1 MSDNPPGPSGTVVT
15 FYSYKGGTGRTMA
28 LANVAWILASRGKR
42 VLVVDW
48 DLESPGLHRYFH
60 PYLIDKRLEDT
71 RGVLDMIRA
80 FAKVVG
86 SEASTDAM
94 IEASRIAESRVDGCA
109 VKVDRDFPDGGLIR
123 FLGPGRQNHEYAATL
138 AGFNWADFCESPHG
152 IGFLDALREDMR
164 ASYDYALIDSRT
176 GLNDIAGICTTLL
189 PDTVV
194 DGFTLNEQAIDG
206 GVNVARSIAR
216 QAERPLRILP
226 VPMRVEDDEK
236 DKLEAG
242 RDHARER
249 FAEFLAEYSEAER
262 TKYWGEVEIP
272 YKAFYAYEETL
283 ATLGDRP
290 LQEGSLLAAY
300 ERLTGVLTEGA
311 ITRLDPVEEGE
322 RRRELRRFER
332 IRYTA
337 PVTVRILYSARDRMW
352 VDWVRAQLIAAG
364 TQVVGTGG
372 CDTPLERLEDVDSVV
387 VLSSPDSLPS
397 RAWTAMR
404 TALRRLVSADRV
416 GVVTVRVDD
425 GLDLDP
431 GVGETVSLSALSEEH
446 ARTALLAAFGRT
458 PSEAPPAEGPRFPGT
473 KPRVSQ
479 LLPRHSAF
487 TGRDDILERLRDQLA
502 KGATAVLP
510 QALHGLGGVGKTQVA
525 LEYAHRF
532 AADYDIIWWVSA
544 EQAQGVAAQLARL
557 GVRLELSTGENV
569 GDAAA
574 TVLQSLQQGEPY
586 DRWLVIYDNADEPA
600 SLANLMPQGSVN
612 GHVLVT
618 SRNDLWARSARPLE
632 VPVFRRDESV
642 ALLQRRVP
650 ALTEADAQ
658 KVATALGD
666 LPLAVE
672 QAGAWLAE
680 SAMPVEDY
688 LERVNTRVTA
698 ILEEGQP
705 PDYPTTAAATWT
717 VSLDELKERQPAA
730 VRLLELCAYLSP
742 DSISMR
748 LLRSR
753 EVLQELIRVDSSL
766 GDTLLLSRIFQQ
778 LGRYALARVDRGADT
793 IQVHRLVQAVL
804 RDQMPAEDNIARR
817 ARTLEILAANAPGDV
832 DDPANQDAY
841 EELYKHLVPSRALE
855 SDSEGVRRWIVE
867 QVRFAWRSDD
877 WEFAQYIAEVALDRW
892 RARFSRHDP
901 LTLRM
906 CTQLAN
912 VYRSQ
917 GKYRKAY
924 DLDRATL
931 EAQRAALGPDHPHT
945 LITGRGY
952 GGDLRSLGR
961 FQTALESDRENY
973 RRFSEVFGEDT
984 NDALLA
990 ANNLGV
996 SLRLTGRL
1004 EEAREVHQTA
1014 YDWRRRIQGED
1025 HPRTCFLANQVGQD
1039 LRELGDYAGSRAV
1052 LQRTLAL
1059 EEANGRV
1066 RDALRTS
1073 KNLAVTIRQTG
1084 DARYAR
1090 SLDSDTLEKY
1100 RAFLSPT
1107 HPDMLA
1113 CALNLAADHRAMG
1126 NNEQALEL
1134 AQDTYQGYREQF
1146 GGQHPFTFGCGS
1158 NLSSYLRAV
1167 DRLEEALALG
1177 RRCIEGLRESLGEEH
1192 PFTLAAAVNH
1202 ANNLYRAGEVDE
1214 CAELDRVTYERYEE
1228 LLGAE
1233 HPHTLVAACNR
1244 VHSLGEIGRREES
1257 LDWFTRTERACRRKL
1272 GEEHPISQGLREHR
1286 RLETDIEVPPT

>member
-1 MSDNPPGPSGTVVT
+1 MSDKPPGTIVT

-71 RGVLDMIRA
+71 RGVLDMIRR
-80 FAKVVG
+80 FARVVG
-86 SEASTDAM
+86 SDASTDEM
-94 IEASRIAESRVDGCA
+94 IEASRIADSRVDGYA

-164 ASYDYALIDSRT
+164 ACYDYALIDSRT

-189 PDTVV
+189 PDIVV

-216 QAERPLRILP
+216 QADRPLRILP

-249 FAEFLAEYSEAER
+249 FAEFLAERSDAER

-290 LQEGSLLAAY
+290 LQEGSLLSAY
-300 ERLTGVLTEGA
+300 ERLAGVLTDGA
-311 ITRLDPVEEGE
+311 ITRLAPIDEVE

-332 IRYTA
+332 VRYTA

-352 VDWVRAQLIAAG
+352 VDWVRAQLTAAG
-364 TQVVGTGG
+364 AQVLGTGG
-372 CDTPLERLEDVDSVV
+372 RETPLDDLRSVDSVV
-387 VLSSPDSLPS
+387 VVASPRSLPS
-397 RAWTAMR
+397 RSWTPMR
-404 TALRRLVSADRV
+404 TALRRLAAADQVS
-416 GVVTVRVDD
+416 VVTLRVDD
-425 GLDLDP
+425 LLDGDP
-431 GVGETVSLSALSEEH
+431 GVGETVSLTSLSEEH
-446 ARTALLAAFGRT
+446 CRAVLLGAFGRT
-458 PSEAPPAEGPRFPGT
+458 PADPAPTDGPRFPGT

-479 LLPRHSAF
+479 LLPRHPAF

-532 AADYDIIWWVSA
+532 AADYDVIWWVTA

-557 GVRLELSTGENV
+557 GARLDLPTGENV
-569 GDAAA
+569 ADAAA
-574 TVLQSLQQGEPY
+574 TVLQTLQQGEPY
-586 DRWLVIYDNADEPA
+586 DRWLLVYDNADEPA

-642 ALLQRRVP
+642 TLLQRRVP

-680 SAMPVEDY
+680 SAMQVEEY
-688 LERVNTRVTA
+688 LERVNTRVSA
-698 ILEEGQP
+698 ILDEGQP

-717 VSLDELKERQPAA
+717 VSLDELGQRQPAA

-748 LLRSR
+748 LLRTR
-753 EVLQELIRVDSSL
+753 EVLQELVRVDSAL

-778 LGRYALARVDRGADT
+778 LGRYALARVDRGEDS

-804 RDQMPAEDNIARR
+804 RDRLSPEDDAARR
-817 ARTLEILAANAPGDV
+817 AQALEILAANAPGDV
-832 DDPANQDAY
+832 DDPANQERY

-855 SDSEGVRRWIVE
+855 SDSEAVRRWIVE

-877 WEFAQYIAEVALDRW
+877 WEFGQYIAEIALERW
-892 RARFSRHDP
+892 RSRFTRHDP

-931 EAQRAALGPDHPHT
+931 EAQREALGPDHPHT

-952 GGDLRSLGR
+952 GGDLRALGR
-961 FQTALESDRENY
+961 FQTALESDRDNH
-973 RRFSEVFGEDT
+973 RRFSDVFGEDT
-984 NDALLA
+984 NDTLAA

-996 SLRLTGRL
+996 SLRLMGRL
-1004 EEAREVHQTA
+1004 EEAREVHQTT
-1014 YDWRRRIQGED
+1014 YDWRRRILGED
-1025 HPRTCFLANQVGQD
+1025 HPRTCSIANQVGQD

-1052 LQRTLAL
+1052 LQRTLAR
-1059 EEANGRV
+1059 EEAFGRT
-1066 RDALRTS
+1066 RPALRTS
-1073 KNLAVTIRQTG
+1073 KNLAVTIRQAG

-1090 SLDSDTLEKY
+1090 SLDTDTLEKY
-1100 RAFLSPT
+1100 RAYLSPT
-1107 HPDMLA
+1107 HPEMLS
-1113 CALNLAADHRAMG
+1113 CAINLAADHHAMG
-1126 NNEQALEL
+1126 NDDEALDL
-1134 AQDTYQGYREQF
+1134 AQDAYQGYREQF
-1146 GGQHPFTFGCGS
+1146 GAQHPFTFGCGN

-1167 DRLEEALALG
+1167 GRPEEAMTLG
-1177 RRCIEGLRESLGEEH
+1177 RRCLEGLRESLGEDH

-1202 ANNLYRAGEVDE
+1202 ANNLYQAGETDE
-1214 CAELDRVTYERYEE
+1214 CAELDRVTYERYEA
-1228 LLGAE
+1228 LLGAD
-1233 HPHTLVAACNR
+1233 HPHTLVAAANR
-1244 VHSLGEIGRREES
+1244 VHSLGEIGRRDES
-1257 LDWFTRTERACRRKL
+1257 REWFTRTERACRRKL
-1272 GEEHPISQGLREHR
+1272 GDEHPITRGLRERR

>member
-1 MSDNPPGPSGTVVT
+1 MSDNPPGTVVT

-86 SEASTDAM
+86 SDASTDAM
-94 IEASRIAESRVDGCA
+94 IEAARIAESRVDGCA
-109 VKVDRDFPDGGLIR
+109 VKVDRDFPDDGLIR

-164 ASYDYALIDSRT
+164 ESYDYALIDSRT

-189 PDTVV
+189 PDVVV

-216 QAERPLRILP
+216 QADRPLRILP

-249 FAEFLAEYSEAER
+249 FAEFVADRSEAER
-262 TKYWGEVEIP
+262 AKYWGEVEIP

-290 LQEGSLLAAY
+290 LQEGSLLSAY
-300 ERLTGVLTEGA
+300 ERLTGVLTDGA
-311 ITRLDPVEEGE
+311 ISRLNPIEEVD

-352 VDWVRAQLIAAG
+352 VDWVRAQLTASGA
-364 TQVVGTGG
+364 QVVGTGG
-372 CDTPLERLEDVDSVV
+372 CDTPLEKLRDVDSIVV
-387 VLSSPDSLPS
+387 VSSADSLSSPTWS
-397 RAWTAMR
+397 AMR
-404 TALRRLVSADRV
+404 TALRRLAAVDRMS
-416 GVVTVRVDD
+416 VVTLRVDD
-425 GLDLDP
+425 VLDSDP
-431 GVGETVSLSALSEEH
+431 GVGETVMLSSLSEESC
-446 ARTALLAAFGRT
+446 RDALLTAFGR
-458 PSEAPPAEGPRFPGT
+458 PSSEAPPADGPRFPGT
-473 KPRVSQ
+473 KPKVSY

-532 AADYDIIWWVSA
+532 AADYDVIWWVSA

-557 GVRLELSTGENV
+557 GGRLDLPTGENV
-569 GDAAA
+569 ADATA
-574 TVLQSLQQGEPY
+574 TVLQTLQQGEPY
-586 DRWLVIYDNADEPA
+586 DRWLLIYDNADEPA
-600 SLANLMPQGSVN
+600 SLADLMPQGSVN

-650 ALTEADAQ
+650 TLTEADAQ

-680 SAMPVEDY
+680 SAMQVEEY

-753 EVLQELIRVDSSL
+753 EVLRELAQVDSSL
-766 GDTLLLSRIFQQ
+766 GDTLLLPRIFQQ

-804 RDQMPAEDNIARR
+804 RDQMPPDVNQARR
-817 ARTLEILAANAPGDV
+817 ERALEILAASAPGDV
-832 DDPANQDAY
+832 DDPGNQEIYD
-841 EELYKHLVPSRALE
+841 ELYKHLVPSRALE
-855 SDSEGVRRWIVE
+855 SNSEAVRRWIVE
-867 QVRFAWRSDD
+867 QVRFAWRSND
-877 WEFAQYIAEVALDRW
+877 WEFAQYIAEIALDRW
-892 RARFSRHDP
+892 RAAFSRHDA

-917 GKYRKAY
+917 GRYRKAY
-924 DLDRATL
+924 DLDRSTL
-931 EAQRAALGPDHPHT
+931 ELQRETLGPDHPHT

-961 FQTALESDRENY
+961 FQTALESDRDNY

-996 SLRLTGRL
+996 SLRLMGRL
-1004 EEAREVHQTA
+1004 EEAREVHQAA
-1014 YDWRRRIQGED
+1014 YDLRRRNQGED
-1025 HPRTCFLANQVGQD
+1025 HPRTCYLANQVGQD
-1039 LRELGDYAGSRAV
+1039 LRELGDYPGSRAV
-1052 LQRTLAL
+1052 LQATLAR
-1059 EEANGRV
+1059 EEAIGRT

-1100 RAFLSPT
+1100 RSYLSPT

-1113 CALNLAADHRAMG
+1113 CAVNLAADHHAMG
-1126 NNEQALEL
+1126 NDDQALEL
-1134 AQDTYQGYREQF
+1134 AQDAYQGYREQF
-1146 GGQHPFTFGCGS
+1146 GAQHPFTYGCGS
-1158 NLSSYLRAV
+1158 NLSTYLRAIG
-1167 DRLEEALALG
+1167 RHEEAMTLG
-1177 RRCIEGLRESLGEEH
+1177 RRCHEGLRESLGEEH
-1192 PFTLAAAVNH
+1192 PFTLAAALNH
-1202 ANNLYRAGEVDE
+1202 SNNLYQAGETNE
-1214 CAELDRVTYERYEE
+1214 CAELDRVTYERYEV
-1228 LLGAE
+1228 LLGAD

-1244 VHSLGEIGRREES
+1244 VQSLGEIGLADESRE
-1257 LDWFTRTERACRRKL
+1257 WFVRVERACRRKL
-1272 GEEHPISQGLREHR
+1272 GDGHPITQGLRERR
-1286 RLETDIEVPPT
+1286 RLETDIEVPTT

>member
-1 MSDNPPGPSGTVVT
+1 MSDNPPGTVVT

-86 SEASTDAM
+86 TPASTDAM
-94 IEASRIAESRVDGCA
+94 IEASRDAESRVDGCA
-109 VKVDRDFPDGGLIR
+109 VKVDRDFADGGLIR

-189 PDTVV
+189 PDVVV

-216 QAERPLRILP
+216 QADRPLRILP

-249 FAEFLAEYSEAER
+249 FAEFLADRSEAER

-290 LQEGSLLAAY
+290 LQEGSLLSAY
-300 ERLTGVLTEGA
+300 ERLTGVLTDGA
-311 ITRLDPVEEGE
+311 IIRLDPIDEVD

-332 IRYTA
+332 VRYTA

-352 VDWVRAQLIAAG
+352 VDWVRAQLTASGA
-364 TQVVGTGG
+364 QVVGTGG
-372 CDTPLERLEDVDSVV
+372 CDTSIEDLQNVDSVV
-387 VLSSPDSLPS
+387 VVSSSHSLPS
-397 RAWTAMR
+397 RSWTAMR
-404 TALRRLVSADRV
+404 TALRRLAAVDQAS
-416 GVVTVRVDD
+416 VVTLRVDD
-425 GLDLDP
+425 LIDSDP
-431 GVGETVSLSALSEEH
+431 GVGETVTLTALSEDQC
-446 ARTALLAAFGRT
+446 RTVLLTAFGRT
-458 PSEAPPAEGPRFPGT
+458 PTDAVPADGPRFPGT
-473 KPRVSQ
+473 KPKVSQ
-479 LLPRHSAF
+479 LLPRHPAF

-532 AADYDIIWWVSA
+532 AADYDVIWWVSA

-557 GVRLELSTGENV
+557 GDRLDLPSGENV
-569 GDAAA
+569 TDAAA
-574 TVLQSLQQGEPY
+574 GVLQTLQQGEPY

-600 SLANLMPQGSVN
+600 SVAHLMPQGSVN

-650 ALTEADAQ
+650 SLTEADAQ

-680 SAMPVEDY
+680 SAMQVEEY
-688 LERVNTRVTA
+688 LERVSTRVTA
-698 ILEEGQP
+698 ILDEGQP

-753 EVLQELIRVDSSL
+753 EVLQELVRVDSSL

-778 LGRYALARVDRGADT
+778 LGRYALARVDRGEDT

-804 RDQMPAEDNIARR
+804 RDQMPPEENAARR
-817 ARTLEILAANAPGDV
+817 ARVLEILAANAPGDV
-832 DDPANQDAY
+832 DDPANQETY

-855 SDSEGVRRWIVE
+855 SDSESVRRWIVE
-867 QVRFAWRSDD
+867 QVRFAWRFND
-877 WEFAQYIAEVALDRW
+877 WEFGQYIAEIALDRW
-892 RARFSRHDP
+892 RSRFSRHDA

-931 EAQRAALGPDHPHT
+931 EAQRESLGPDHPHT

-961 FQTALESDRENY
+961 FHTALESDRDNY
-973 RRFSEVFGEDT
+973 TRFSEVFGEDA
-984 NDALLA
+984 NDTLLA

-996 SLRLTGRL
+996 SLRLMGLL
-1004 EEAREVHQTA
+1004 EEAREVHQEA
-1014 YDWRRRIQGED
+1014 FDRRRRIQGDD
-1025 HPRTCFLANQVGQD
+1025 HSRTCFLANEVGHD

-1052 LQRTLAL
+1052 LQQTLAR
-1059 EEANGRV
+1059 EEAMGRT
-1066 RDALRTS
+1066 RDALRTA

-1100 RAFLSPT
+1100 RAYLGPT
-1107 HPDMLA
+1107 HPVLLS
-1113 CALNLAADHRAMG
+1113 CTVNLAADNHAMG
-1126 NNEQALEL
+1126 NDEAALDL
-1134 AQDTYQGYREQF
+1134 AQEAYQGYREQF
-1146 GGQHPFTFGCGS
+1146 GAQHPFTFGCAS
-1158 NLSSYLRAV
+1158 NLSIYLRAV
-1167 DRLEEALALG
+1167 GRDEEAMAIGLRSL
-1177 RRCIEGLRESLGEEH
+1177 EGLRELLGEDH
-1192 PFTLAAAVNH
+1192 PYTLAAALNH
-1202 ANNLYRAGEVDE
+1202 ANNLYQAGQANE
-1214 CAELDRVTYERYEE
+1214 CADLDRVTYDRYEA
-1228 LLGAE
+1228 LLGAD

-1244 VHSLGEIGRREES
+1244 VQSLGEIGLRDESRE
-1257 LDWFTRTERACRRKL
+1257 WFTRTERACRRKL
-1272 GEEHPISQGLREHR
+1272 GDEHPITQGLRARR
-1286 RLETDIEVPPT
+1286 RLETDIEVPAA